1 MKLFLVG
8 FMGCGKSHLGKILA
22 QNLGFLFV
30 DLDSI
35 IENTEG
41 GTVPE
46 IFEKYGETHFR
57 KIESDRLRGLQKWD
71 EVVIATGGG
80 AACFND
86 NMAWMN
92 ENGITVYLKTNP
104 YLLLERLTPEV
115 EKRPLL
121 RGKSSRELLDFINS
135 KVAERDKFYT
145 QASIIVEQTEDG
157 EEIIFDILEKILVL
171 RQNKGERQN

>member
-8 FMGCGKSHLGKILA
+8 FMGCGKSYLGKILA
-22 QNLGFLFV
+22 QKLGFQFV

-41 GTVPE
+41 ERIGD
-46 IFEKYGETHFR
+46 IFEKQGETYFR
-57 KIESDRLRGLQKWD
+57 KIESERLKGLQKWD
-71 EVVIATGGG
+71 EFVVATGGG
-80 AACFND
+80 AACFHD
-86 NMAWMN
+86 NMVWMN

-104 YLLLERLTPEV
+104 YLLMERLTPEV

-121 RGKSSRELLDFINS
+121 RGKSSRELLDFITV

-145 QASIIVEQTEDG
+145 QAAIIVEQNEDG
-157 EEIIFDILEKILVL
+157 EDIIYDILERILAL
-171 RQNKGERQN
+171 RHK